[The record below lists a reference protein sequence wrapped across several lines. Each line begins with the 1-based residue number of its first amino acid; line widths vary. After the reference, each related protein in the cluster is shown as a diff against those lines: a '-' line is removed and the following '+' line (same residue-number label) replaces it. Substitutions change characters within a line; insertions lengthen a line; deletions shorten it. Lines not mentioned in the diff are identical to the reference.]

1 VRRIHLDHAASTP
14 CATDVLEAMLP
25 WIACGA
31 NAASAHAEGRAA
43 ASAVDRARHAVARMV
58 VGTDASGGAEPSAA
72 RSSPNVVFT
81 SGATEA
87 NALALA
93 GGGWWTS
100 AVEHPS
106 VRAWAAGSLAVD
118 ADGVVDP
125 AEVSRA
131 AAAGAVGVSV
141 MLANNETGVL
151 QPVADVIAAGRACG
165 LRVHVDASQAPG
177 RIGLEALI
185 GADLV
190 TLSAHKI
197 GGPQGVG
204 ALLYARGV
212 RLDARARGGPQERGA
227 RAGTH
232 SVAAIVGFGRAA
244 ERVEALVSDA
254 PRVAALRDL
263 LQEGLVAMG
272 GRVASAGAQRL
283 PNIVAA
289 AFPGV
294 DAADLVM
301 ALDLEG
307 VACSAGSACASGSQE
322 PSHVLRAMGFL
333 DGPWRGGAVRFSLG
347 ADTVE
352 PDVRAALEAVRR
364 VLARL

>member
-1 VRRIHLDHAASTP
+1 VRRVHLDHAASTP
-14 CATDVLEAMLP
+14 CAADVLEAMIP
-25 WIACGA
+25 WLACGA

-43 ASAVDRARHAVARMV
+43 AAVVDRARHAVARTV
-58 VGTDASGGAEPSAA
+58 TGIDASG
-72 RSSPNVVFT
+72 VVFT

-106 VRAWAAGSLAVD
+106 VRVWAAGTLSVD
-118 ADGVVDP
+118 AEGVVDV
-125 AEVSRA
+125 AEVARA
-131 AAAGAVGVSV
+131 AASGAVGVSV

-151 QPVADVIAAGRACG
+151 QPVADVIAAARAYG

-177 RIGLEALI
+177 RIGLTALA

-204 ALLYARGV
+204 ALLHARGV

-232 SVAAIVGFGRAA
+232 NVAAIVGFGRAA
-244 ERVEALVSDA
+244 ERVEPLLLEA
-254 PRVAALRDL
+254 PRTSALRHQ
-263 LQEGLVAMG
+263 LQEGLVDLG
-272 GRVASAGAQRL
+272 GRVASAGAARL
-283 PNIVAA
+283 PNIVAV

-294 DAADLVM
+294 EAADLVM

-307 VACSAGSACASGSQE
+307 VACSAGSACASGSHE

-347 ADTVE
+347 TGTVE
-352 PDVRAALEAVRR
+352 PDIQAALTAVRR